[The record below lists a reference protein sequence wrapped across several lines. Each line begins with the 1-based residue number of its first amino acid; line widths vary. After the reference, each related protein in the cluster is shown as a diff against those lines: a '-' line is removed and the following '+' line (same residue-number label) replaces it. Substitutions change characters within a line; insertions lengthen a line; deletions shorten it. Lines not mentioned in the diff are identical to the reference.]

1 MENINAAITHK
12 IEEQKD
18 RFRTSYGA
26 IAESAGMSLT
36 QFNRKRNGG
45 KDWTATEVAR
55 IAEFFRI
62 PFTSFFPD
70 QLTTTKAA
78 A

>member
-1 MENINAAITHK
+1 MENINTTITNK
-12 IEEQKD
+12 IEDEKE

-36 QFNRKRNGG
+36 QFKRKLNGG

-55 IAEFFRI
+55 IAAFFRI
-62 PFTSFFPD
+62 PFTDFFPSELMED
-70 QLTTTKAA
+70 AA
-78 A
+78 

>member
-1 MENINAAITHK
+1 MENINTTITEK
-12 IEEQKD
+12 IEEQKE

-45 KDWTATEVAR
+45 KDWTSTEVAR
-55 IAEFFRI
+55 IAAFFRVPFTEFFPSELI
-62 PFTSFFPD
+62 SEN
-70 QLTTTKAA
+70 AA
-78 A
+78 